1 MGGVLA
7 RAARGLTRLLEVVVV
22 VGVLALTLCVLWGVF
37 SRYVLGNQSGWT
49 EPLATTLLVWV
60 SLLGGALAYADRSHL
75 GVDFVVEKLHADAR
89 AFARVVVHLLV
100 FVFAAVVL
108 VGGGWA
114 LVSERLASGQVVQ
127 GLMGMPRGYVYLA
140 LPISGVFI
148 CLYAAAQFVED
159 AGAGESADVGDG
171 AGDARVGGGG

>member
-1 MGGVLA
+1 MRGVLLGVS
-7 RAARGLTRLLEVVVV
+7 RGLTRLLEVVVIG
-22 VGVLALTLCVLWGVF
+22 GVLSLTLCVLWGVF

-75 GVDFVVEKLHADAR
+75 GVDFVVERLHPDAR
-89 AFARVVVHLLV
+89 AFARGVVHILV
-100 FVFAAVVL
+100 FGFAAAVL
-108 VGGGWA
+108 VWGGWA
-114 LVSERLASGQVVQ
+114 LVRERLDSGQVVQ

-148 CLYAAAQFVED
+148 CLYAVAQFMVD
-159 AGAGESADVGDG
+159 AAGPGPDD
-171 AGDARVGGGG
+171 DARAGGGG